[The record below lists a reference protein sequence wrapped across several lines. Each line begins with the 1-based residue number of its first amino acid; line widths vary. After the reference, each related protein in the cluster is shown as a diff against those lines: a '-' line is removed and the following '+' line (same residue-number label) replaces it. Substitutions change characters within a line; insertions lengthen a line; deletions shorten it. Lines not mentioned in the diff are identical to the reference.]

1 MALRSGRDA
10 GEWLRETIDRNRQQ
24 EPNAIYSVCSAH
36 PRVLEA
42 AVRHARDNG
51 SMLCIES
58 TSNQVNQFGGYTGQ
72 SPAQF
77 ASFVAGLASEA
88 GFGRERLLLGGD
100 HLGPYPW
107 RAQPSRQ
114 ALQNGCE
121 LVQACVLAGYG
132 KIHLDASMACADDL
146 SPALGDEVVAQRAAE
161 LCAAAEDAWA
171 RLPSGSPAPVYVIGT
186 EVPVPGGETSS
197 SASPEPTTVEHMQ
210 ETVETSHGA
219 FVARGL
225 SDAWER
231 VIGLVVQTGAEF
243 GDAVVYDYHAE
254 NARTLAANLPA
265 SPGLVYEAHSTDY
278 QTLDALRKMVRDHFA
293 ILKVGPW
300 LTFAYREAI
309 IALGAIEK
317 EWLSARKDVRVSDV
331 LRALDQAMLSN
342 PTYWKAYYPADEQEA
357 RFARRYSFSDRCR
370 YYWPEASVQKEV
382 DLLMTN
388 LSGEIPL
395 ALISQHL
402 PQQYEAVRERL
413 LPNHPPNLVESRIRQ
428 VLDTYLKACGG
439 PEHGA

>member
-1 MALRSGRDA
+1 
-10 GEWLRETIDRNRQQ
+10 
-24 EPNAIYSVCSAH
+24 
-36 PRVLEA
+36 
-42 AVRHARDNG
+42 
-51 SMLCIES
+51 
-58 TSNQVNQFGGYTGQ
+58 
-72 SPAQF
+72 
-77 ASFVAGLASEA
+77 
-88 GFGRERLLLGGD
+88 
-100 HLGPYPW
+100 
-107 RAQPSRQ
+107 
-114 ALQNGCE
+114 
-121 LVQACVLAGYG
+121 
-132 KIHLDASMACADDL
+132 
-146 SPALGDEVVAQRAAE
+146 
-161 LCAAAEDAWA
+161 
-171 RLPSGSPAPVYVIGT
+171 
-186 EVPVPGGETSS
+186 VPVPGGETSS
-197 SASPEPTTVEHMQ
+197 SASPEATSVEHMQ
-210 ETVETSHGA
+210 ETVETSHRA

-254 NARTLAANLPA
+254 NARTLAVNLPA

-309 IALGAIEK
+309 FALGAIEK

-342 PTYWKAYYPADEQEA
+342 PTHWKAYYRADEQEA

-370 YYWPEASVQKEV
+370 YYWPEASVQNEV

-395 ALISQHL
+395 ALISQYM
-402 PQQYEAVRERL
+402 PQQYEAVRERR
-413 LPNHPPNLVESRIRQ
+413 LPNDPPNLVESRIRQ

-439 PEHGA
+439 PERGA